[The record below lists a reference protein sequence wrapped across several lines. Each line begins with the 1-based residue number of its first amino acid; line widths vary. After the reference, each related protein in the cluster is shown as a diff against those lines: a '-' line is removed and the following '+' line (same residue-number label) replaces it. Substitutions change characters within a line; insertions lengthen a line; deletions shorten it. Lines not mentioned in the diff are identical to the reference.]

1 MKYCTYCGKALEDG
15 ASFCPNC
22 GARVGAT
29 FSSEASFGSEGV
41 RPDDKRD
48 FTESTGILILSLFVP
63 LAGLIFY
70 LMWNETKPGKA
81 NSALKGLL
89 IAVCLN
95 VPILGI
101 VLYFVWKE
109 EKPDFAKISL
119 IAGIIS
125 FIIPIVA
132 AVLYFA
138 FVIAM
143 FFGVSATTGFEP
155 YALLPAIAALL

>member
-1 MKYCTYCGKALEDG
+1 MKYCSYCGKPHEDG
-15 ASFCPNC
+15 VAFCSAC
-22 GARVGAT
+22 GARFTSA
-29 FSSEASFGSEGV
+29 SASEASFGSEGV
-41 RPDDKRD
+41 RPDDTRD
-48 FTESTGILILSLFVP
+48 FTESTGILILSLLVP
-63 LAGLIFY
+63 LLGLVFY
-70 LMWNETKPGKA
+70 LMWNETHPGKA

-95 VPILGI
+95 VPVLGI

-132 AVLYFA
+132 VVIYFA
-138 FVIAM
+138 IIIAM
-143 FFGVSATTGFEP
+143 LFGVGATSVGAG
-155 YALLPAIAALL
+155 YALLSAIAPIL